1 MFPSLVFSIRRVMS
15 EQSVLKYSKA
25 INLLPSAV
33 RMLSHVMQMFS
44 YSMLLYLYLQKQ
56 IKK

>member
-1 MFPSLVFSIRRVMS
+1 MFPSLVFSVRRVMS

-44 YSMLLYLYLQKQ
+44 YSMLLYLYLQKH
-56 IKK
+56 K